1 MDHLPW
7 YSQSRVSPVKVPY
20 ICGDEPICRR
30 EEFLSFPERQGWQLE
45 ESESLAQ
52 LAKRAQAWL
61 FFGLLAMVDISPD
74 ACIAPDTSSTGFR
87 IIDTSL
93 LLSGRHGSGHAL
105 PWEVWR
111 SRQLVFKEV
120 YRDAL
125 DDDTLSWLTAV
136 KIPVDFDGA
145 ESDVSDIPNPGLTEA
160 LAKAEDVMKWEVIH
174 LLRDYE
180 EQQPLNLWN
189 SASFAILFS
198 IDVLMDTLAR
208 DVLNQECKKRRCEL
222 LFPQRTKGVARSVLH
237 GGKCGSLARRLDLNS
252 SELYHL
258 MSLPNGS
265 GNRDHSTCSEISC
278 SLFNVEPQNYHTR
291 HTAQHEEGF
300 MCKDIEVLE
309 SELVH
314 LIRKSEIPLVRSTMG
329 SDGNIKVAIT
339 KMSEHVDYTAI
350 SHVWA
355 GGLGNYKHNWLPTCQ
370 LKAIHQ
376 DVCNTMECAY
386 EDSIAN
392 LKDNMIFK
400 DILEGRMCRNR
411 RIVRFLKS
419 QALCSPASR
428 RTKRTTCYYWMDT
441 LCIPVNRKSERQL
454 AINAMGRIYAGA
466 ANVLVLDP
474 ALTSINYNDL
484 GETYGNERAN
494 MLVDASPWMA
504 RSWPLQEYVYLHS
517 KSIPY

>member
-20 ICGDEPICRR
+20 ICGDEPICRT
-30 EEFLSFPERQGWQLE
+30 EEFLNFPERQGWQLE

-74 ACIAPDTSSTGFR
+74 ACVASDTSSMGFR
-87 IIDTSL
+87 MIDTSL
-93 LLSGRHGSGHAL
+93 LLSVRQGSEHAL
-105 PWEVWR
+105 P
-111 SRQLVFKEV
+111 
-120 YRDAL
+120 YRDFL
-125 DDDTLSWLTAV
+125 DDDTLSFLSAEMS
-136 KIPVDFDGA
+136 VDLDEA
-145 ESDVSDIPNPGLTEA
+145 EGLEQA
-160 LAKAEDVMKWEVIH
+160 LAKAEDVMKWEVIP

-180 EQQPLNLWN
+180 EQQPLNLWD

-208 DVLNQECKKRRCEL
+208 EVLNQECKKRRSEL
-222 LFPQRTKGVARSVLH
+222 LFPKRTKGVARSLLH
-237 GGKCGSLARRLDLNS
+237 VGKCGSLARRLELNC

-265 GNRDHSTCSEISC
+265 VNKDHSTCSEISC

-291 HTAQHEEGF
+291 HTAQHEQGF
-300 MCKDIEVLE
+300 RCKDIKVLE

-314 LIRKSEIPLVRSTMG
+314 LIRKSEIPLIRSTMD

-339 KMSEHVDYTAI
+339 KMSKHVDYTAI

-355 GGLGNYKHNWLPTCQ
+355 GGLGNFKHNWLPECQ

-376 DVCNTMECAY
+376 DVCNTMQCAY
-386 EDSIAN
+386 EDSIAK
-392 LKDNMIFK
+392 LEDNMILK
-400 DILEGRMCRNR
+400 DVIEGRLFRNK
-411 RIVRFLKS
+411 RIVSFLNS
-419 QALCSPASR
+419 RALCSPASR
-428 RTKRTTCYYWMDT
+428 RTKRTTCYYWMNT

-466 ANVLVLDP
+466 ANILVLDP
-474 ALTSINYNDL
+474 ALSSINYNDL

-504 RSWPLQEYVYLHS
+504 RSWPLQEYVYFTFEVYYQRARLET
-517 KSIPY
+517 P